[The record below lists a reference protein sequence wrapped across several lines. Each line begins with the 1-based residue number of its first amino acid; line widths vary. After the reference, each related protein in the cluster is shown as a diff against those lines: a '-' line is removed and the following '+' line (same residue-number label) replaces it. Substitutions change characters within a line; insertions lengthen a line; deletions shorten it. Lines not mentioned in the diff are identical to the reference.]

1 MTELILSQ
9 IQFGGYTNP
18 FKLAGYILLLMAW
31 IPIVGWVNVDSQE
44 VRTKNILWTGINF
57 GIPAAAAMLWLFL
70 PFYLIGV
77 LIFIITVITSS
88 VLYVMHRNSLVA
100 EFERVLTVSHIK
112 GLISNDQKK
121 VDKIT
126 KGIVFVTANKNEVE
140 APAFKSPE
148 FHGFKLAQE
157 IIDDAIWRRA
167 MEVTF
172 LPSTEEYNIYYKIDG
187 VSVKQEPKP
196 REEMDYLVKFLK
208 QMSDLD
214 LNEKRKP
221 QTGSFTAKKESRN
234 YAFRVNTGGSTAGEK
249 IQITRVEE
257 ESLMKISDIGLT
269 KNQLEMFEKI
279 RDLEKGVFII
289 SGPASSGVS
298 TTFYAC
304 IRNHDP
310 FISNINTI
318 EKKEGKSIP
327 NITQIY
333 YKLSD
338 TGTTSYARRLQTM
351 FRTGPDIIG
360 VADCEDAD
368 TAKVITNV
376 LSNDKKIVYVS
387 FSAPSVI
394 QAIVKWFKLVPDRNM
409 AIDLLNGVC
418 CQRLVRKLCTQCR
431 EAYEPNREV
440 FKKFNL
446 PADKIKILY
455 RKGEIEY
462 DKHGKPMLCEKCQGS
477 GFVGRTGIFEAVF
490 FDDQLKEDIKKA
502 TSLQEIANLLRRAK
516 MLYLQEQAIR
526 KVAEGITSIDE
537 VIREFTPKTAAEP
550 KRTADKQ

>member
-18 FKLAGYILLLMAW
+18 FKLAAYILLIMAW

-44 VRTKNILWTGINF
+44 VRTKNILWTGISF
-57 GIPAAAAMLWLFL
+57 GVPAAAAVLWLFL
-70 PFYLIGV
+70 PFYLIGI
-77 LIFIITVITSS
+77 LLFIITVAATS
-88 VLYVMHRNSLVA
+88 VLYIMHRNSLVA
-100 EFERVLTVSHIK
+100 EFERVLTIGHLKSLV
-112 GLISNDQKK
+112 SNDQKK

-140 APAFKSPE
+140 APAFKTPE
-148 FHGFKLAQE
+148 FFGFKLAQE
-157 IIDDAIWRRA
+157 IVDDAIWRRA
-167 MEVTF
+167 MEVLF
-172 LPSTEEYNIYYKIDG
+172 LPSTEEYSIYYKIDG
-187 VSVKQEPKP
+187 VSIKQEPKT
-196 REEMDYLVKFLK
+196 REEMEYLVKFLK
-208 QMSDLD
+208 QMADID
-214 LNEKRKP
+214 VNEKRKP
-221 QTGSFTAKKESRN
+221 QSGSFTARKQTKN
-234 YAFRVNTGGSTAGEK
+234 FVFRVNTGGSTAGEK
-249 IQITRVEE
+249 IQITRIEE
-257 ESLMKISDIGLT
+257 ESLMKISEIGLT
-269 KNQLEMFEKI
+269 KSQLEMFDNTKE
-279 RDLEKGVFII
+279 DKGIFII
-289 SGPASSGVS
+289 TGPAGSGVS

-304 IRNHDP
+304 VRNHDP

-318 EKKEGKSIP
+318 EKKEGKTIH

-351 FRTGPDIIG
+351 SRTGPDIIG
-360 VADCEDAD
+360 VAECEDAD

-376 LSNDKKIVYVS
+376 LANDKKIIYVT

-394 QAIVKWFKLVPDRNM
+394 QAIVKWFKLVPDRNI
-409 AIDLLNGVC
+409 AIDLLKGIS

-477 GFVGRTGIFEAVF
+477 GFVGRTGIFETVF
-490 FDDQLKEDIKKA
+490 FDDQLKEAIKKA

-526 KVAEGITSIDE
+526 KVAEGVTSIDE
-537 VIREFTPKTAAEP
+537 VIREFTPKAAAEP